1 MEKERCD
8 VVAVPDMP
16 IEEVLTLALYEV
28 LSVRVI
34 LLLLPLS

>member
-1 MEKERCD
+1 MTMQQEFI
-8 VVAVPDMP
+8 AVPDMP